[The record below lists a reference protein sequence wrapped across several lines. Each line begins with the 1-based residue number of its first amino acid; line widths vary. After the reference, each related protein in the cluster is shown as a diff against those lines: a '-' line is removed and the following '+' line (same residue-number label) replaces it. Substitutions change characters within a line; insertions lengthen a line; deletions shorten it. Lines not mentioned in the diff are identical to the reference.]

1 MDSHPAT
8 WQAIETK
15 VKKGIQAGWWWY
27 MTLIPALSR
36 GRSRQIYMSS
46 NPAWSTRVQGF
57 RLEKPK
63 IKVIKMIPK
72 QKNT

>member
-8 WQAIETK
+8 RQAIETK

-46 NPAWSTRVQGF
+46 NPAWSTRV
-57 RLEKPK
+57 LEKPK